1 MKSLKS
7 PCSSQN
13 PMGWWP
19 SMTMLK
25 VWHWRSN
32 MLSKQTWVTW
42 LKRFVSYQDWL
53 CTPRPEVNPFSDP
66 TWVFKHTLGLHLGLL
81 MGCPLGST
89 FCIRTWQ
96 QTNRLMFD
104 IIYIYIHIYLYLY
117 IYFYLLIYLINFLF
131 IYLFIFLHIISY
143 DIILYYIILYYIILY

>member
-53 CTPRPEVNPFSDP
+53 FSDP
-66 TWVFKHTLGLHLGLL
+66 TWVFNIHWGSIW
-81 MGCPLGST
+81 GCSWAAPWAPHFAYGHG
-89 FCIRTWQ
+89 Q

-104 IIYIYIHIYLYLY
+104 IIYMRNFAYIYLHHPASHFLTPHWLSLSLFQCT
-117 IYFYLLIYLINFLF
+117 ISFLKDKFDQNCTTILLNYLIK
-131 IYLFIFLHIISY
+131 S
-143 DIILYYIILYYIILY
+143 